1 MIGTRI
7 DWRAL
12 TTNPRVV
19 AAMTLGFASGL
30 PFNLSQGTL
39 QAWLA
44 TLDVDLKTIGLFT
57 LVSAPYTFKVLW
69 APLVDRYAL
78 PFLGRRR
85 GWVLVFQLALAAV
98 IALVGLQSPERD
110 VQLVALLALAMAF
123 LSASQDIVIDAYRT
137 DTLRHEERGIGS
149 TFTQLGWRIAA
160 LVSGALALVMSD
172 RIGWHNTYLGLAVVM
187 AATMLATFRAPEPE
201 RRIEHP
207 PTLAAAVFQPL
218 AEFVSRPGAWAL
230 LALVVLYKFG
240 DAFALSLSTAFLIK
254 GAGFSATEVGAISK
268 TTNLVATILGTLAG
282 GVLFA
287 RFGLYRSLLG
297 FGALQAVTNLLYAWL
312 AAVGHDLGLMML
324 AVGFD
329 NLAGGM
335 GAAAFGA
342 FIMSLC
348 DLRFSA
354 FQFALLSALSSVART
369 FLGPLAATLVDGGSF
384 AATLF
389 GTEVLQLHVDALGWR
404 DFFVVTFFTALPG
417 LVLLIALRDRIERL
431 DENGARS

>member
-1 MIGTRI
+1 MNAPRV
-7 DWRAL
+7 DWRQL
-12 TTNPRVV
+12 FTNPRVV

-44 TLDVDLKTIGLFT
+44 TVDIDLKTIGLFT
-57 LVSAPYTFKVLW
+57 LVSAPYTFKVFW

-85 GWVLVFQLALAAV
+85 GWVLVFQVALAGV
-98 IALVGLQSPERD
+98 IALIGLQSPERN
-110 VQLVALLALAMAF
+110 VQLVALLAFTMAF

-149 TFTQLGWRIAA
+149 TFTQLGWRLAA
-160 LVSGALALVMSD
+160 LISGALALVMSD
-172 RIGWHNTYLGLAVVM
+172 RIGWHNTYLCLALVM
-187 AATMLATFRAPEPE
+187 AATMLATVRAPEPE
-201 RRIEHP
+201 RRIEQP
-207 PTLAAAVFQPL
+207 ATLAAAVLRPL
-218 AEFVSRPGAWAL
+218 AEFLARPGAWAL

-254 GAGFSATEVGAISK
+254 GVGFSATEVGAISK

-282 GVLFA
+282 GVLFV
-287 RFGLYRSLLG
+287 RFGLYRSLLV

-312 AAVGHDLGLMML
+312 AAAGRDLGLMLL

-342 FIMSLC
+342 FIMALC
-348 DLRFSA
+348 DQRFSA
-354 FQFALLSALSSVART
+354 FQFALLSALSSIART
-369 FLGPLAATLVDGGSF
+369 FLGPLAATLVDGGVFSLTVPG
-384 AATLF
+384 ADL
-389 GTEVLQLHVDALGWR
+389 LQLRFEAIGWHN
-404 DFFVVTFFTALPG
+404 FFIVTFFTALPG
-417 LVLLIALRDRIERL
+417 LLLLVAMRSRIERL
-431 DENGARS
+431 DVNGGP

>member
-1 MIGTRI
+1 MNAPRV
-7 DWRAL
+7 DWRQL
-12 TTNPRVV
+12 FTNPRVV

-44 TLDVDLKTIGLFT
+44 TVDIDLKTIGLFT
-57 LVSAPYTFKVLW
+57 LVSAPYTFKVFW

-85 GWVLVFQLALAAV
+85 GWVLVFQVALAGV
-98 IALVGLQSPERD
+98 IVLIGLQSPERN
-110 VQLVALLALAMAF
+110 VQLVALLAFTMAF

-149 TFTQLGWRIAA
+149 TFTQLGWRLAA
-160 LVSGALALVMSD
+160 LISGALALVMSD
-172 RIGWHNTYLGLAVVM
+172 RIGWHNTYLCLALVM
-187 AATMLATFRAPEPE
+187 AATMLATVRAPEPE
-201 RRIEHP
+201 RRIEQP
-207 PTLAAAVFQPL
+207 ATLAAAVLRPL
-218 AEFVSRPGAWAL
+218 AEFLARPGAWAL

-254 GAGFSATEVGAISK
+254 GVGFSATEVGAISK

-282 GVLFA
+282 GVLFV
-287 RFGLYRSLLG
+287 RFGLYRSLLV

-312 AAVGHDLGLMML
+312 AAAGRDLGLMLL

-342 FIMSLC
+342 FIMALC
-348 DLRFSA
+348 DQRFSA
-354 FQFALLSALSSVART
+354 FQFALLSALSSIART
-369 FLGPLAATLVDGGSF
+369 FLGPLAATLVDGGVFSLTVPG
-384 AATLF
+384 ADL
-389 GTEVLQLHVDALGWR
+389 LQLRFEAIGWHN
-404 DFFVVTFFTALPG
+404 FFIVTFFTALPG
-417 LVLLIALRDRIERL
+417 LLLLVAMRSRIERL
-431 DENGARS
+431 DVNGGP